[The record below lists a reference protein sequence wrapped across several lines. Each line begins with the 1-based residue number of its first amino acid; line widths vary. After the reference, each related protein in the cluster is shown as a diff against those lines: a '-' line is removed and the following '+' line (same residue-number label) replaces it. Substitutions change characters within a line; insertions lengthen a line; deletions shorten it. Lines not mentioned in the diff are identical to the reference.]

1 MKKTL
6 VALAALAATS
16 AFAQSSVTLSGLV
29 DAGYQSINFK
39 GQSQNGIANNGR
51 STSTIQISGEEVID
65 GGYKASFK
73 LNSDFDPT
81 RGQAN
86 AGTNGTA
93 GTSTASTWLNSEK
106 FVALSGGFGELR
118 AGVVNNKSLETFGIG
133 ANFGTAFGSGF
144 RYVVSTDVLGV
155 LGTGTITNGTVSTAN
170 ASAVRHDKS
179 FSYTTPVIAGLSA
192 TAYAVKKNTNA
203 NVDTFS
209 STQHNYNL
217 AGMKEYQIKYSNGPL
232 NVAYVTQ
239 AQDNT
244 GVAAVAKQ
252 YTTKLNTLGANF
264 TAGPIKVYAMNQA
277 ASADSVNT
285 GLNVYKT
292 SYRSVGVDF
301 TMGATTLKAQMGRLK
316 NLKQVDGTDD
326 STKLAAVGAD
336 YAFGKRT
343 TLYAR
348 YERMTDAGS
357 NLNGSYP
364 SNLGYNKTNTDGNI
378 TRSAIGVVHT
388 F

>member
-29 DAGYQSINFK
+29 DAGYGSVNWK
-39 GQSQNGIANNGR
+39 GQSQSGITNNGR

-81 RGQAN
+81 RSTSNSQ
-86 AGTNGTA
+86 NGA
-93 GTSTASTWLNSEK
+93 AYTASAGTWLNSEK
-106 FVALSGGFGELR
+106 FVALSGGFGTVK
-118 AGVVNNKSLETFGIG
+118 AGVINNSTLDTFGIG

-144 RYVVSTDVLGV
+144 RYVVSTDVLGNI
-155 LGTGTITNGTVSTAN
+155 GTTTVPVAGVSQGTNG
-170 ASAVRHDKS
+170 SAVRHDKS

-203 NVDTFS
+203 DSATFS
-209 STQHNYNL
+209 NTQFNYNL
-217 AGMKEYQIKYSNGPL
+217 AGLREYQIKYANGPL
-232 NVAYVTQ
+232 NIAYATQ
-239 AQDNT
+239 AQDNI
-244 GVAAVAKQ
+244 GVLNSKQ
-252 YTTKLNTLGANF
+252 YKTKLNTLGANF
-264 TAGPIKVYAMNQA
+264 TVGPIKLFAMSQA
-277 ASADSVNT
+277 ASADQD
-285 GLNVYKT
+285 GLTNVYKT
-292 SYRSVGVDF
+292 AYKSVGIDF
-301 TMGATTLKAQMGRLK
+301 TIGATTLKAQQGRLK
-316 NLKQVDGTDD
+316 NRLAADGSEDGT
-326 STKLAAVGAD
+326 KLVAVGAD

-348 YERMTDAGS
+348 YERMTDAGQ
-357 NLNGSYP
+357 NLNASYP
-364 SNLGYNKTNTDGNI
+364 SNLGYNKTSADGNI